1 MKYNLNPPRPKIK
14 ITDDMPEKFATRTF
28 ISVFND
34 KTSANRGEMTQSQ
47 VNSSLIPI
55 NAERPLTD
63 SSLGPDLLSHSS
75 CIDIVRNDTIT
86 LLGVVNF
93 QMDTYFIYK
102 QGSTGL
108 IDIYEYSRFTTTA
121 DFTVHNK
128 SNFKDIIK
136 MGKIGETFEIN
147 DFPFIKSS
155 IASYEP
161 TSNSVGYGVNLRT
174 ISTIAKGVEEDGYI
188 IDSEAFNKIAHLK
201 SKVYTINLG
210 SGGRDRAIKSV
221 GDRLIP
227 PVGTIVKSPVLLTVI
242 NKTKYNV
249 LNETS
254 QLSLEDETYFLHP
267 NSMVTKIEVICNEP
281 IDVPELEE
289 YRQERLKSRR
299 EIYDILKKYPDEQLT
314 SLAQSYKS
322 NCRYSKYRLDNDFV
336 NKPIIYITTVRLVFG
351 GNGTKLSNLHG
362 GKNTADTV
370 LVSNLNIKNTLI
382 VPKGMLV
389 DEYGERIDMVKAS
402 TSDVK
407 RNNMGALFERGLNAI
422 SLTLYRKIRDKEL
435 TPQQVYDF
443 LQEHHKLLGRYA
455 DFEKLNLD
463 VEATYEWLSNKRL
476 RHILLPESHGISM
489 KKMTEIVTNA
499 EKMIGHRKLKCYI
512 YGKEMTDVF
521 EVGEIFNI
529 VLRNDP
535 EFANQTSSITE
546 VDLRGYPVESDDGK
560 RDGKSLF
567 AVKPGKLSM
576 LALRLLLNILPPE
589 VMNEFING
597 QPITSIL
604 EYYNS
609 VGIDLTFNDSN
620 DEILLSDE
628 SDNSDTEEIP
638 FEFNPTDEEID
649 PSLEIYDNGEDESE
663 KEEDVADIVD

>member
-108 IDIYEYSRFTTTA
+108 IDIHEYSRFTTTA

-128 SNFKDIIK
+128 TNFKDIIK

-147 DFPFIKSS
+147 EFPFIKSS

-227 PVGTIVKSPVLLTVI
+227 SVGTIVKSPVLLTVI

-299 EIYDILKKYPDEQLT
+299 EIYDILKNYPDEQLT

-443 LQEHHKLLGRYA
+443 LKEHHKLLGRYA

-476 RHILLPESHGISM
+476 RHILLPESHGITM

-638 FEFNPTDEEID
+638 FEFNPIDEEID

>member
-1 MKYNLNPPRPKIK
+1 MRYNLNPPRPNIK
-14 ITDDMPEKFATRTF
+14 ITNDMPEKFATRTF

-75 CIDIVRNDTIT
+75 CIDIVKNDTIT

-93 QMDTYFIYK
+93 QMDSYFIYK

-362 GKNTADTV
+362 GKNTSDTV

>member
-128 SNFKDIIK
+128 TNFKDIIK

-299 EIYDILKKYPDEQLT
+299 EIYDILKNYPDEQLT

-422 SLTLYRKIRDKEL
+422 SLTLYRKIQNKEL

-476 RHILLPESHGISM
+476 RHILLPESHGITM

-609 VGIDLTFNDSN
+609 VGIDLTFNDNN
-620 DEILLSDE
+620 DEVLLSDE
-628 SDNSDTEEIP
+628 SDNNDTEEIP
-638 FEFNPTDEEID
+638 FEFNPIDEEID

>member
-128 SNFKDIIK
+128 TNFKDIIK

-422 SLTLYRKIRDKEL
+422 SLTLYRKIQDKEL

-620 DEILLSDE
+620 DEVLLSDE
-628 SDNSDTEEIP
+628 SDNNDTEEIP

>member
-128 SNFKDIIK
+128 TNFKDIIK

-299 EIYDILKKYPDEQLT
+299 EIYDILKNYPDEQLT

-422 SLTLYRKIRDKEL
+422 SLTLYRKIQNKEL
-435 TPQQVYDF
+435 SPQQVYDF

-463 VEATYEWLSNKRL
+463 VEATYEWLSHKRL
-476 RHILLPESHGISM
+476 RHILLPESHGITM

-499 EKMIGHRKLKCYI
+499 EKMIDHRKLKCYI

-620 DEILLSDE
+620 DEVLLSDE
-628 SDNSDTEEIP
+628 SDNNDTEEIP
-638 FEFNPTDEEID
+638 FEFNPIDEEID

>member
-1 MKYNLNPPRPKIK
+1 MRYNLNPPRPNIK
-14 ITDDMPEKFATRTF
+14 ITNDMPEKFATRTF

>member
-128 SNFKDIIK
+128 TNFKDIIK

-422 SLTLYRKIRDKEL
+422 SLTLYRKIQNKEL
-435 TPQQVYDF
+435 SPQQVYDF

-620 DEILLSDE
+620 DEVLLSDE
-628 SDNSDTEEIP
+628 SDNNDTEEIP
-638 FEFNPTDEEID
+638 FEFNPIDEEID

>member
-1 MKYNLNPPRPKIK
+1 
-14 ITDDMPEKFATRTF
+14 
-28 ISVFND
+28 
-34 KTSANRGEMTQSQ
+34 
-47 VNSSLIPI
+47 
-55 NAERPLTD
+55 
-63 SSLGPDLLSHSS
+63 
-75 CIDIVRNDTIT
+75 
-86 LLGVVNF
+86 
-93 QMDTYFIYK
+93 
-102 QGSTGL
+102 
-108 IDIYEYSRFTTTA
+108 
-121 DFTVHNK
+121 
-128 SNFKDIIK
+128 
-136 MGKIGETFEIN
+136 
-147 DFPFIKSS
+147 
-155 IASYEP
+155 
-161 TSNSVGYGVNLRT
+161 
-174 ISTIAKGVEEDGYI
+174 
-188 IDSEAFNKIAHLK
+188 
-201 SKVYTINLG
+201 
-210 SGGRDRAIKSV
+210 
-221 GDRLIP
+221 
-227 PVGTIVKSPVLLTVI
+227 
-242 NKTKYNV
+242 
-249 LNETS
+249 
-254 QLSLEDETYFLHP
+254 
-267 NSMVTKIEVICNEP
+267 
-281 IDVPELEE
+281 
-289 YRQERLKSRR
+289 
-299 EIYDILKKYPDEQLT
+299 
-314 SLAQSYKS
+314 
-322 NCRYSKYRLDNDFV
+322 
-336 NKPIIYITTVRLVFG
+336 
-351 GNGTKLSNLHG
+351 
-362 GKNTADTV
+362 
-370 LVSNLNIKNTLI
+370 
-382 VPKGMLV
+382 MLV

>member
-1 MKYNLNPPRPKIK
+1 MRYNLNPPRPNIK
-14 ITDDMPEKFATRTF
+14 ITNDMPEKFATRTF

-75 CIDIVRNDTIT
+75 CIDIVKNDTIT

-93 QMDTYFIYK
+93 QMDSYFIYK

-128 SNFKDIIK
+128 TNFKDIIK